1 VVVECEIVRDRY
13 TIAPDKDT
21 QYVIVRLP
29 DGRVMD
35 VKVAWRDP
43 VTDEIVER
51 DLDEI
56 VEEFMSSEPEP
67 MPEVTEPWPQ

>member
-1 VVVECEIVRDRY
+1 MYEVIHDRY
-13 TIAPDKDT
+13 TVDPDTDT
-21 QYVIVRLP
+21 QYVIIRLP
-29 DGRVMD
+29 DGRVFD
-35 VKVAWRDP
+35 AKVAWRDS

-56 VEEFMSSEPEP
+56 VAEFMSSEPEP